1 MVAALIRIA
10 LRRPYTFIVLAIV
23 IALFGGL
30 SAASMA
36 TDIFPDID
44 IPVVAVAWTYTGL
57 SPDDMAGRVIYY
69 YERTLSLAVND
80 IDHIESQSLTGVGI
94 VKIFF
99 HPGVDIRTA
108 TAQVTS
114 VSQTVLKQ
122 MPPGITPPLIV
133 NYSAATVPI
142 LQLGLSSDE
151 LAEKDIFDFGQN
163 FIRPA
168 LASVQ
173 GAAVTSPYGGRIRQV
188 QVDLDPEKLQADHLS
203 AQDLENALAA
213 QSQIIPAGTIKV
225 GGFEYSVKLN
235 NTPSIIDQ
243 LNDLPIKQVNGSTIY
258 FRDVGHV
265 YDGSP
270 PQTNIVRMN
279 GRRGVLMTILKS
291 GQTSTLDIVNNVRAL
306 IPRLRQTLPSS
317 LKIVPL
323 ADQSI
328 FVRAA
333 ISGVVREGVIAAALT
348 GLMILLF
355 LGSWRSTLIIVIS
368 IPLAILF
375 SLSLLSVMG
384 QTLNLMTLGGLAL
397 AVGILV
403 DDATVTIE
411 NINWHLEQG
420 KSVPQAILDGALQIV
435 APAFVSLLCICIAF
449 VPMFFLPGVSGYLFK
464 PMAMAVV
471 FALIGSF
478 ILSRTLVNTLASY
491 LLVAHGDSKDVAV
504 ARAHDAGKGHHP
516 KNPLV
521 RFQHGFEKRFES
533 VRAAYHGYLTY
544 AMERRGRFAIGFV
557 AFVLLSFLLV
567 PFLGEN
573 FFPQVDAGAIALHVR
588 APVGTRIEETA
599 ALFDHVENRIRQVIP
614 PSQLGAMV
622 DNIGL
627 PNSSTGTIYSN
638 TGTLGPEDGD
648 ILISLNE
655 NHAPTADYVK
665 TLRAALPQS
674 FPGSTFSFPPADM
687 VSQVLNFGAPAP
699 IDVQVAGPDFTKDQ
713 AYATELR
720 NRIVGIPGAV
730 DVRLQQSSSYPTF
743 GVDVDRTRAGQVGIS
758 ERDVTNSMVVNLAG
772 SVQVAPT
779 YWLNP
784 KNGVSYPIVIQTP
797 QYQLDTLEDLKN
809 LPITSSTETTP
820 QILGGISD
828 IHREDTNAVVSHYA
842 IQPAFDVYAA
852 TQDRDLGAVASSIQR
867 VLNQTEH
874 DLPGGATVT
883 IRGQVQTM
891 NQAFSGLFFGLAE
904 AVVLI
909 YLLIVV
915 NFHSWSDPFVII
927 TALPAAL
934 AGIVWTLFATHT
946 TLSVPALTGAIMCMG
961 VATANSI
968 LVVSFARERLEATG
982 DAVKAAIEAG
992 VTRFRPVLM
1001 TALAMIIGMAPM
1013 ALGMGEGGEQN
1024 APLGRAVIGG
1034 LIFATF
1040 ATLFFVP
1047 AVFAMVRG
1055 RSAHG
1060 HSAHGPLLSG
1070 ESHVPAE

>member
-23 IALFGGL
+23 IALFGVL
-30 SAASMA
+30 SAVSMA

-80 IDHIESQSLTGVGI
+80 IDHIESQSLTGIGI

-142 LQLGLSSDE
+142 LQLGLSSDV

-173 GAAVTSPYGGRIRQV
+173 GAAVTSPYGGKVRQV

-225 GGFEYSVKLN
+225 GGFEYNVKLN

-243 LNDLPIKQVNGSTIY
+243 LNDMPIKQVNGSTIY

-306 IPRLRQTLPSS
+306 IPRLKQTLPSS

-355 LGSWRSTLIIVIS
+355 LGSWRSTLVIVVS

-420 KSVPQAILDGALQIV
+420 KSVPQAILDGAQQIV

-449 VPMFFLPGVSGYLFK
+449 VPMFFLPGVSR
-464 PMAMAVV
+464 
-471 FALIGSF
+471 
-478 ILSRTLVNTLASY
+478 LSLQAD
-491 LLVAHGDSKDVAV
+491 GD
-504 ARAHDAGKGHHP
+504 GG
-516 KNPLV
+516 
-521 RFQHGFEKRFES
+521 G
-533 VRAAYHGYLTY
+533 VRADRLVHS
-544 AMERRGRFAIGFV
+544 FAH
-557 AFVLLSFLLV
+557 
-567 PFLGEN
+567 LGQHPGE
-573 FFPQVDAGAIALHVR
+573 
-588 APVGTRIEETA
+588 
-599 ALFDHVENRIRQVIP
+599 LF
-614 PSQLGAMV
+614 
-622 DNIGL
+622 
-627 PNSSTGTIYSN
+627 
-638 TGTLGPEDGD
+638 
-648 ILISLNE
+648 
-655 NHAPTADYVK
+655 
-665 TLRAALPQS
+665 
-674 FPGSTFSFPPADM
+674 
-687 VSQVLNFGAPAP
+687 
-699 IDVQVAGPDFTKDQ
+699 
-713 AYATELR
+713 
-720 NRIVGIPGAV
+720 
-730 DVRLQQSSSYPTF
+730 
-743 GVDVDRTRAGQVGIS
+743 
-758 ERDVTNSMVVNLAG
+758 
-772 SVQVAPT
+772 
-779 YWLNP
+779 
-784 KNGVSYPIVIQTP
+784 
-797 QYQLDTLEDLKN
+797 
-809 LPITSSTETTP
+809 
-820 QILGGISD
+820 
-828 IHREDTNAVVSHYA
+828 
-842 IQPAFDVYAA
+842 
-852 TQDRDLGAVASSIQR
+852 
-867 VLNQTEH
+867 
-874 DLPGGATVT
+874 PGGAW
-883 IRGQVQTM
+883 RQQ
-891 NQAFSGLFFGLAE
+891 
-904 AVVLI
+904 
-909 YLLIVV
+909 
-915 NFHSWSDPFVII
+915 
-927 TALPAAL
+927 
-934 AGIVWTLFATHT
+934 
-946 TLSVPALTGAIMCMG
+946 
-961 VATANSI
+961 
-968 LVVSFARERLEATG
+968 
-982 DAVKAAIEAG
+982 
-992 VTRFRPVLM
+992 
-1001 TALAMIIGMAPM
+1001 
-1013 ALGMGEGGEQN
+1013 
-1024 APLGRAVIGG
+1024 
-1034 LIFATF
+1034 
-1040 ATLFFVP
+1040 
-1047 AVFAMVRG
+1047 G
-1055 RSAHG
+1055 RS
-1060 HSAHGPLLSG
+1060 SG
-1070 ESHVPAE
+1070 AYP